1 MPRASCLSS
10 RMLPRL
16 LMLLLLAAGAG
27 QRLSA
32 AIFVR
37 PSVSTLTAA
46 QIASLRTG
54 FQVMQARAANDP
66 TSLSYQANIHGM
78 VMASMDP
85 VLQQCQHGSYLF
97 LAWHRMYLYYFER
110 ILRKA
115 SGDPN
120 LALPYWNYA
129 DPTQR
134 ALPAIFRLPANGT
147 NSLYTAHRDPNINAG
162 TWTLRPGDVDD
173 ATAMADSNFDSPPGS
188 PTSFGGQ
195 IVPGPAHFT
204 FPHGELESQPHD
216 AVHGRIGGATG
227 WMNDPDTAAQD
238 PIFWLHHANIDR
250 LWKRWLAQGGGR
262 SDPLLDQ
269 VWMTTNFT
277 FYDEN
282 KNKVTLNGSQVID
295 TLSQLGY
302 RYDDDPPPPVPIPQF
317 IPYYPSHWPPPQPP
331 CECPYLLE
339 VNTLQVLTQQPV
351 TVTLPLN
358 SSALAAIN
366 QVLGNSST
374 APPLSLHVEGI
385 QSSVPPGVSFEIYLN
400 LPSGTSNAQFGSPSY
415 LGNLA
420 LFGVSGQQAPQGGAT
435 AVFRLNAALKNLQG
449 AGLWNG
455 QTLSVTFIS
464 RGPLPPSGQPDNSPA
479 PAGTQSFSS
488 LAIVE
493 EQ

>member
-1 MPRASCLSS
+1 MRRASCLSS

-46 QIASLRTG
+46 QIASLRAG
-54 FQVMQARAANDP
+54 FQAMQNRSIKDPNDP
-66 TSLSYQANIHGM
+66 TGLSYQAAIHGM
-78 VMASMDP
+78 MMASMDP

-110 ILRKA
+110 ILRQA
-115 SGDPN
+115 SGDPT
-120 LALPYWNYA
+120 LALPYWNYE
-129 DPTQR
+129 DPTQN
-134 ALPAIFRLPANGT
+134 ALPDIFRLPANGT
-147 NSLYTAHRDPNINAG
+147 NSLYTTHRGPGINAA
-162 TWTLRPGDVDD
+162 TAKLRPGDVDD
-173 ATAMADSNFDSPPGS
+173 TVAMADPNFDSPTGS
-188 PTSFGGQ
+188 SASFGGQ
-195 IVPGPAHFT
+195 IVAGPMHVNKL
-204 FPHGELESQPHD
+204 HGELETQPHD
-216 AVHGRIGGATG
+216 AVHVRLGG
-227 WMNDPDTAAQD
+227 WMGDTDTAAQD

-374 APPLSLHVEGI
+374 APPLSLRVEGI
-385 QSSVPPGVSFEIYLN
+385 QSSVPPGVTFEIYLN

-420 LFGVSGQQAPQGGAT
+420 LFGMSGQHTPQGGGA
-435 AVFRLNAALKNLQG
+435 AAFRLNTALKNLQA
-449 AGLWNG
+449 AGLWNS

-464 RGPLPPSGQPDNSPA
+464 RGPLPPSGQPDTSPA